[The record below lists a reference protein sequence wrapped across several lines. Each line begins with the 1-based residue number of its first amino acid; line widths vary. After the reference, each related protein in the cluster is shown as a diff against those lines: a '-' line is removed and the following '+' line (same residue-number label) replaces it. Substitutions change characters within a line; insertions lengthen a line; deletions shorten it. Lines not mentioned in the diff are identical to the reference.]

1 MHCRPLTCLSL
12 GLLGALFTH
21 APVLAQPVVSIR
33 KPVRAVA
40 ELGGNLLVGTE
51 GGFLVNSP
59 AFLFDATTGVLL
71 QTFADPGSGDFGISV
86 ASVGGNALI
95 GASSTAAYLFDSGTG
110 ALVRTFPTPAG
121 TEIRFGH
128 SVAALGSNVLVGA
141 PGGYCCSAVPGAVY
155 LFDGA
160 TATLLRTFQAPTP
173 AVNDGFGYSVAALGS
188 NVLIGA
194 PGLGSGPGAAYL
206 FDGATGGLLQT
217 FVDPSPPAGDRGF
230 GFSVAAAG
238 GNALVGDPEDDTLA
252 TDGGAAHLFD
262 ASTGS
267 LIRSFASPTPTMG
280 ARFGAAI
287 AAYGGHVLIAPNY
300 GIAAVVFDSAT
311 GAVARTLF
319 PPTSGG
325 TFAGQVAFA
334 QGHPVVG
341 GLFASWAQVYCG
353 GALGCG
359 PCETCGPAGS
369 CVIASAPT
377 CQARIDGRMRLRII
391 NRSTSDAGDL
401 LSWAG
406 SAVFDNTF
414 DSDAGMFGLP
424 TEPGY
429 GHDYTLCL
437 YDQSSGPPNL
447 LFRATAPAGGT
458 CGSRPCWEVT
468 RICENHSCG
477 FAYRDTDATPDGVGK
492 MTLREGNRLALKV
505 KGVGEN
511 LSNRPGGL
519 PAMPLPLPLRV
530 QLQAREGFCW
540 EADYSAAPTNTQERF
555 RASAD

>member
-1 MHCRPLTCLSL
+1 MRRRPLTSLSL
-12 GLLGALFTH
+12 GLLGVLLTH
-21 APVLAQPVVSIR
+21 RLVLAQPVVSIR

-40 ELGGNLLVGTE
+40 ELGGNLLVGTDY
-51 GGFLVNSP
+51 GLVQSP
-59 AFLFDATTGVLL
+59 AFLYNATTGALM
-71 QTFADPGSGDFGISV
+71 QTFADPGSGDFGTSV

-95 GASSTAAYLFDSGTG
+95 GASQAAAYLFDAGTG
-110 ALVRTFPTPAG
+110 ALMRTFPNPAG
-121 TEIRFGH
+121 IGTRFGH
-128 SVAALGSNVLVGA
+128 SVAGLGSNVLVGA

-155 LFDGA
+155 LFDGG
-160 TATLLRTFQAPTP
+160 TGTLLRTFQAPTP
-173 AVNDGFGYSVAALGS
+173 AMNDGFGYSVVALGS
-188 NVLIGA
+188 NVVIGA
-194 PGLGSGPGAAYL
+194 PGLSSAPGAAYL
-206 FDGATGGLLQT
+206 FDGATGALLQT
-217 FVDPSPPAGDRGF
+217 FVDPTPPAGDRDF

-287 AAYGGHVLIAPNY
+287 AAHGGHVLIAPNY
-300 GIAAVVFDSAT
+300 GLAAVVFDSAT
-311 GAVARTLF
+311 GAVTRTLL

-325 TFAGQVAFA
+325 TYAGQVAFA

-341 GLFASWAQVYCG
+341 SLINGWAHVYCG

-359 PCETCGPAGS
+359 PCEACGPAGT
-369 CVIASAPT
+369 CVVASAPT
-377 CQARIDGRMRLRII
+377 CHPRIDGRMRLRII
-391 NRSTSDAGDL
+391 DRSTSDAGDL
-401 LSWAG
+401 VSWAG
-406 SAVFDNTF
+406 SAVFSNTF

-424 TEPGY
+424 TDAGY

-458 CGSRPCWEVT
+458 CGSRPCWEET
-468 RICENHSCG
+468 RICQNHSCG
-477 FAYRDTDATPDGVGK
+477 YTYRDSDETPDGVGK
-492 MTLREGNRLALKV
+492 IIVRESDRLTLKV

-519 PAMPLPLPLRV
+519 PAMPLSLPLRV
-530 QLQAREGFCW
+530 QLQAREGYCW
-540 EADYSAAPTNTQERF
+540 QADYSAATTNTQERF
-555 RASAD
+555 RASSE